1 MSGVLANKVVI
12 VTGAAGGIGREA
24 AISFARAGAQIVIA
38 DLMVEASEETA
49 QMITKNGGDVI
60 FVRTD
65 ITAEEDV
72 EALVNRTLDHF
83 GRIDG
88 AFNNAGLEQADKLL
102 HEISLKEWQKVVGVD
117 LTGVFICMKYQI
129 PPMLKAGRGSIVN
142 TASGL
147 GQVAIPKASEYV
159 AAKHGVI
166 GLTRAAAVDYGKLGI
181 RVNAILPG
189 IIETPMVSR
198 LVNDPEFLPI
208 FDNYRARHPMGRLGK
223 PEEVAETALWLL
235 SDAASYIHGAAI
247 SVDGGALAI

>member
-1 MSGVLANKVVI
+1 MSGELADKVII

-24 AISFARAGAQIVIA
+24 AIRFARAGAQIAIA
-38 DLMVEASEETA
+38 DLMVEGSEETA
-49 QMITKNGGDVI
+49 QMITKDGGNVI
-60 FVRTD
+60 VVRTD

-72 EALVNRTLDHF
+72 EALVNRTLSHF

-129 PPMLKAGRGSIVN
+129 PPMLKAGGGSIVN

-166 GLTRAAAVDYGKLGI
+166 GLTRAAAVDYGKQGV

-198 LVNDPEFLPI
+198 LVNDPAFLPI
-208 FDNYRARHPMGRLGK
+208 FDSYRARHPMGRLGK

-247 SVDGGALAI
+247 CVDGGALAI